1 MRGKWKCQ
9 SDQEVLVGDRVAITY
24 GLSSEVIVQILS
36 ASDEE
41 DEDDRLSCMV
51 LRGTA
56 IVPAG
61 EVLIVS
67 EEQLLIKVPVSRP
80 IYPYY
85 TGRR

>member
-1 MRGKWKCQ
+1 VRGKWKCQ

-51 LRGTA
+51 L
-56 IVPAG
+56 
-61 EVLIVS
+61 
-67 EEQLLIKVPVSRP
+67 
-80 IYPYY
+80 
-85 TGRR
+85 